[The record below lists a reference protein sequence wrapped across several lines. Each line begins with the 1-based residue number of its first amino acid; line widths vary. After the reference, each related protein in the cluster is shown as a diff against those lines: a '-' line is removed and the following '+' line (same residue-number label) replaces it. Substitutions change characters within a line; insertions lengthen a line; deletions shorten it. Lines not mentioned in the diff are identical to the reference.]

1 MVASQPRIL
10 RDEAEATAAEAVAGG
25 GGVDCRFSLEM
36 ANERALER
44 VFAAGCRPPASERA
58 KAPLCFRPFFP
69 FLSVQLLSWR
79 QERSAR
85 IWLTLVP
92 NQFDCHKTVIGTT
105 SRAGEVC
112 DVNSCLLVFATTT

>member
-58 KAPLCFRPFFP
+58 SEDALMFPSFLPF
-69 FLSVQLLSWR
+69 SVSSVAKLETGPECSDM
-79 QERSAR
+79 A
-85 IWLTLVP
+85 
-92 NQFDCHKTVIGTT
+92 HIGTK
-105 SRAGEVC
+105 SIRL
-112 DVNSCLLVFATTT
+112 S